1 MNLINKFWN
10 GDITLWQSYWIFGV
24 VIPIPVGFL
33 LGFLAA
39 MMGLPPISY
48 KLVMLV
54 YLGLTLVGIWR
65 SADKYQG
72 KKIFAILA
80 KIGMV
85 LGVLYALV
93 NVVG

>member
-1 MNLINKFWN
+1 MNLINKSCN
-10 GDITLWQSYWIFGV
+10 GEITLWQSYWIVGV
-24 VIPIPVGFL
+24 IIPIPLGFL
-33 LGFLAA
+33 LGVLSAL
-39 MMGLPPISY
+39 MGLPPISY
-48 KLVMLV
+48 KVVLLA
-54 YLGLTLVGIWR
+54 YIGFTLVGVWR

-93 NVVG
+93 NIVG